1 MWYSGHKTVTISEG
15 AMTFIP
21 TVDTARAT
29 LNFSQGTSV
38 GVNVLWFKRSSAI
51 AAADLTTLAI
61 DLTNWWDTYGDPTMC
76 DQGNLNSIDVIQ
88 QDTSTS
94 PSVNYAPATP
104 IAGTATGT
112 GAPLNVTIVSSFR
125 TAGRG
130 RSSRGRFYSYALSE
144 ADTNNNGITIG
155 SGLQTALSVMWANL
169 AGFVSPDGWT
179 HVVVSKQLDLVA
191 RTAGYAQPVTSYIID
206 TALDSQR
213 RRLLGRGI

>member
-1 MWYSGHKTVTISEG
+1 
-15 AMTFIP
+15 MTFIP

-29 LNFSQGTSV
+29 LNFSQGTSL

-51 AAADLTTLAI
+51 VSADLTTLAI
-61 DLTNWWDTYGDPTMC
+61 DLTNWWDTYGDPTMVASG
-76 DQGNLNSIDVIQ
+76 QLNSIDVIQ
-88 QDTSTS
+88 QDSSTS
-94 PSVNYAPATP
+94 PSINYAPASP
-104 IAGTATGT
+104 IAGTAAGT

-125 TAGRG
+125 TANRG

-144 ADTNNNGITIG
+144 TDTNNDGVTIG

-169 AGFVSPDGWT
+169 SGFVAPDGWT
-179 HVVVSKQLDLVA
+179 HVVVSKQLDGVA
-191 RTAGYAQPVTSYIID
+191 RTAGLAQAITSYIID

>member
-1 MWYSGHKTVTISEG
+1 
-15 AMTFIP
+15 MTFIP

-29 LNFSQGTSV
+29 LNFSQGTSL
-38 GVNVLWFKRSSAI
+38 GVNVLWFKRSSPI
-51 AAADLTTLAI
+51 VSADLTTLAI
-61 DLTNWWDTYGDPTMC
+61 DLTNWWDTYGDPTMVASG
-76 DQGNLNSIDVIQ
+76 QLNSIDAIQ
-88 QDTSTS
+88 QDSSTS
-94 PSVNYAPATP
+94 PSINYAPASP

-125 TAGRG
+125 TANRG

-144 ADTNNNGITIG
+144 ADTNNDGVTIG

-179 HVVVSKQLDLVA
+179 HVVVSKQLDGVA
-191 RTAGYAQPVTSYIID
+191 RAAGLAQAITSYIID

>member
-1 MWYSGHKTVTISEG
+1 
-15 AMTFIP
+15 MTFIP
-21 TVDTARAT
+21 TIDTARVT
-29 LNFSQGTSV
+29 LNFSQGTQT
-38 GVNVLWFKRSSAI
+38 GVNVLWFKKSSAI

-61 DLTNWWDTYGDPTMC
+61 DLWNWWDTYGDPTMC
-76 DQGNLNSIDVIQ
+76 DQGVLNSIDAIQ

-94 PSVNYAPATP
+94 PSVNYAGASP
-104 IAGTATGT
+104 ITGTAVGT
-112 GAPLNVTIVSSFR
+112 GAPLNCTIVSSFR
-125 TAGRG
+125 TANRG

-144 ADTNNNGITIG
+144 TDTNNNGITIG

-169 AGFVSPDGWT
+169 SGFISPDGWT

-191 RTAGYAQPVTSYIID
+191 RTAGFAQPVTSYIID